1 MQVSRSD
8 KLEGGRG
15 FHSIGR
21 IKASSEWRGSE
32 ADCSSRLRIHACDRA
47 LSTAQRSGSAPRPRH
62 SIVGLLPEARA
73 QYLIPTL
80 TTYQTN
86 WTEIGKRLA
95 DAVTSEIV
103 AAAAD
108 REPEEGTAPKLLHA
122 RVQYKMP
129 VEFSPG
135 ESVHRVEASG

>member
-1 MQVSRSD
+1 MHAVALYRRLNEAGLRPGQD
-8 KLEGGRG
+8 I
-15 FHSIGR
+15 SI
-21 IKASSEWRGSE
+21 
-32 ADCSSRLRIHACDRA
+32 L
-47 LSTAQRSGSAPRPRH
+47 
-62 SIVGLLPEARA
+62 GLLPDARA
-73 QYLIPTL
+73 QYLFPTL

-86 WTEIGKRLA
+86 WTEIGMTLA

-108 REPEEGTAPKLLHA
+108 REPEGGSVPKLLHA

-135 ESVHRVEASG
+135 ESVHRVEASR